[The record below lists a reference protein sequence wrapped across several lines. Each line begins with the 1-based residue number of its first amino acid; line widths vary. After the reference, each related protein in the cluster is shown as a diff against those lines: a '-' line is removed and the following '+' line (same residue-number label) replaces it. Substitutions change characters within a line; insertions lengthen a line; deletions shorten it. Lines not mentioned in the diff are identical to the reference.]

1 MTDSFQSWRSTFP
14 KQLPNTN
21 ASQRER
27 PSVLLS
33 DPDIT
38 YRSVTRRTHGQDTQS
53 QGQEEP
59 GWLWAGEW
67 EIISRWKQRGE
78 MTSKGRT
85 GGGAAACVRGR
96 DGQDIGA
103 AGCTGLSGEFHC
115 GRNRLSAARNRKW
128 GSFINPALWSNPK

>member
-1 MTDSFQSWRSTFP
+1 MAKIHRVRDRRS
-14 KQLPNTN
+14 L
-21 ASQRER
+21 AGC
-27 PSVLLS
+27 
-33 DPDIT
+33 
-38 YRSVTRRTHGQDTQS
+38 GQVS
-53 QGQEEP
+53 RGREEP

-103 AGCTGLSGEFHC
+103 VGCTGLSGEFHC